1 MFQKTAKDVHRAIE
15 LWANEQ
21 KSETT
26 SDPVAVATT
35 FRDNYERIGADTPP
49 RGNTFCESARRRQ
62 DECVAEIARLP
73 RHRGPA
79 GGRINTDELR
89 MLIGRLKYGKA
100 AGIDAITTDLLKV
113 CADNS
118 ALLEA
123 LCELFNRALTTSR
136 CPAEWALAFVVPL
149 FKKGCPYSWTNYRC
163 ISLLSVGT
171 SAQNETPF
179 GLSPA
184 SIFGRSNV
192 DHAQRYV
199 PLLWSRL
206 RDDYTYY
213 F

>member
-163 ISLLSVGT
+163 ISLLSVVGKLYDVLGAP
-171 SAQNETPF
+171 SMP
-179 GLSPA
+179 LPA
-184 SIFGRSNV
+184 
-192 DHAQRYV
+192 
-199 PLLWSRL
+199 
-206 RDDYTYY
+206 
-213 F
+213 

>member
-62 DECVAEIARLP
+62 DERVAEIARLP

-163 ISLLSVGT
+163 ISLL
-171 SAQNETPF
+171 
-179 GLSPA
+179 
-184 SIFGRSNV
+184 
-192 DHAQRYV
+192 
-199 PLLWSRL
+199 
-206 RDDYTYY
+206 
-213 F
+213 

>member
-1 MFQKTAKDVHRAIE
+1 MCIIRVGSGEHTIGNLPLARKSRNRAAARRKQTLRECARDPSRAKQFWNVVFQKTAKDVHRAIE

-118 ALLEA
+118 ALENL
-123 LCELFNRALTTSR
+123 LYRFLTSLFRRRLGI
-136 CPAEWALAFVVPL
+136 LA
-149 FKKGCPYSWTNYRC
+149 
-163 ISLLSVGT
+163 
-171 SAQNETPF
+171 AQGE
-179 GLSPA
+179 GL
-184 SIFGRSNV
+184 
-192 DHAQRYV
+192 
-199 PLLWSRL
+199 
-206 RDDYTYY
+206 
-213 F
+213 

>member
-1 MFQKTAKDVHRAIE
+1 MVFQKTAKDVHRAIE

-100 AGIDAITTDLLKV
+100 AGIDAITMG
-113 CADNS
+113 
-118 ALLEA
+118 
-123 LCELFNRALTTSR
+123 
-136 CPAEWALAFVVPL
+136 FVTGNCV
-149 FKKGCPYSWTNYRC
+149 R
-163 ISLLSVGT
+163 
-171 SAQNETPF
+171 Q
-179 GLSPA
+179 
-184 SIFGRSNV
+184 
-192 DHAQRYV
+192 
-199 PLLWSRL
+199 
-206 RDDYTYY
+206 
-213 F
+213 

>member
-1 MFQKTAKDVHRAIE
+1 
-15 LWANEQ
+15 
-21 KSETT
+21 
-26 SDPVAVATT
+26 
-35 FRDNYERIGADTPP
+35 
-49 RGNTFCESARRRQ
+49 
-62 DECVAEIARLP
+62 
-73 RHRGPA
+73 
-79 GGRINTDELR
+79 

-163 ISLLSVGT
+163 ISLLSVVGKLYEAVLANRLSRLFDGRDRDGAPYLSECQGGFRRNRRCQHQSFVLT
-171 SAQNETPF
+171 AQNETPF
-179 GLSPA
+179 GLPPA
-184 SIFGRSNV
+184 SILGRSNV
-192 DHAQRYV
+192 DHAQCYV
-199 PLLWSRL
+199 SLLWSRL
-206 RDDYTYY
+206 RDDYAYN